1 MLEVLTVGVV
11 GQVQILQRGDH
22 VLVHFDSQSQLVMGE
37 VQDVGEY
44 FRVGLITHVSW
55 KSSGGKKLPN
65 RDKGGV
71 LTIGHGGDTLD
82 EKGMAGIEIDGIVG
96 VLPPL
101 SQHHPGLKFLA
112 IQL

>member
-1 MLEVLTVGVV
+1 
-11 GQVQILQRGDH
+11 
-22 VLVHFDSQSQLVMGE
+22 MGE
-37 VQDVGEY
+37 VQNVGKY
-44 FRVGLITHVSW
+44 LRVGLITHVSW
-55 KSSGGKKLPN
+55 KSPGGKKLPN

-71 LTIGHGGDTLD
+71 LAIGHGGHPLD
-82 EKGMAGIEIDGIVG
+82 KERMAGIEINRIVG